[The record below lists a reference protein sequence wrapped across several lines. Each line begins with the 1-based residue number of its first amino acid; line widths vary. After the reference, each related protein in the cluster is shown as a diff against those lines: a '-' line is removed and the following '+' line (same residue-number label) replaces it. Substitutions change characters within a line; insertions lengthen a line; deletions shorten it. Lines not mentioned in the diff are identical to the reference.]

1 MIAARTPGSSGTLRP
16 ARRLVRGFVLAVLA
30 MGLAV
35 LAGIV
40 LFANS
45 LERREVKDIEQA
57 DGIVVV
63 TGGADRIDEALG
75 LIERGKGR
83 RLLIS
88 GVNVHSTPEL
98 LRRRWPGRAELF
110 GCCIDLD
117 YQARNTYGNAIES
130 RAWARKNGFRSLILV
145 TASYHLPRTMLEF
158 RAAMP
163 EIEIT
168 GFPVVPEASR
178 INRWWQEPALMRI
191 IVLEFFKY
199 WAASLRLSLGFPA
212 R

>member
-1 MIAARTPGSSGTLRP
+1 MAVGSRFVWLTILAAIMM
-16 ARRLVRGFVLAVLA
+16 LAV
-30 MGLAV
+30 V
-35 LAGIV
+35 AGFLV
-40 LFANS
+40 FAAS
-45 LERREVKDIEQA
+45 LERREPRDVTIA

-63 TGGADRIDEALG
+63 TGGADRISEALS
-75 LIERGKGR
+75 LMERGKGH

-88 GVNVHSTPEL
+88 GVNTQSTPEQ
-98 LRRRWPGRAELF
+98 LRRRWPGREELF
-110 GCCIDLD
+110 QCCVDLD

-130 RAWARKNGFRSLILV
+130 RAWARKNNFRSLVLV

-163 EIEIT
+163 DIEIT
-168 GFPVVPEASR
+168 GFPVVPEASKL
-178 INRWWQEPALMRI
+178 NRWWQEPALMRI

-199 WAASLRLSLGFPA
+199 WAAVLRVSLGFPA